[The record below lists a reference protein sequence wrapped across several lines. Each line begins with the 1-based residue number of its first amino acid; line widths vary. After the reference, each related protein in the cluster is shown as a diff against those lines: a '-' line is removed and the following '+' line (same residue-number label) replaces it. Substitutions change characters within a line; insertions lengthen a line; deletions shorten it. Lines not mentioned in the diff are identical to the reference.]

1 MRLLLNAIE
10 HGGRFSPDQQVHV
23 TRVRTPRAVVYMI
36 RDPGEGFMPT
46 ALPHAALSN
55 PDDEPTRHAEYRER
69 VGMRPGG
76 FGLLVARGL
85 VDDVVHNERG
95 SGVLL
100 LEYLQPFSGPDA
112 EAHQDAPR
120 LAPTRA
126 TPRLSSVAADI
137 HGHSSCSRSR
147 PLRQT

>member
-23 TRVRTPRAVVYMI
+23 TSARTLRAVVYMI

-55 PDDEPTRHAEYRER
+55 PDGTRHAEHRER

-95 SGVLL
+95 NGVLL
-100 LEYLQPFSGPDA
+100 IKYLQPFSGPDA
-112 EAHQDAPR
+112 AVHQDAPR
-120 LAPTRA
+120 LSPTRA
-126 TPRLSSVAADI
+126 TPRLPSVASDI
-137 HGHSSCSRSR
+137 QGHSSCSSSR